1 MADTT
6 HESHDQVSP
15 VDEST
20 DEVLHGD
27 PTGASDVLSAAEINE
42 LRKEID
48 QLDRTILESIQRRTE
63 ISKMIGQTR
72 KKSGGPRLVHNRE
85 LKVIERFNVLGKE
98 GHQLALL
105 LLRLGRGH
113 LG

>member
-1 MADTT
+1 MADLKSNSDNSNSSSAPT
-6 HESHDQVSP
+6 S
-15 VDEST
+15 
-20 DEVLHGD
+20 GD
-27 PTGASDVLSAAEINE
+27 PTGTDDALSAAQINE
-42 LRKEID
+42 LRQEID
-48 QLDRTILESIQRRTE
+48 RLDAEILKAIQRRTE
-63 ISKMIGQTR
+63 ISRQIGRTR

-85 LKVIERFNVLGKE
+85 LKVIERFNPLGKE

>member
-1 MADTT
+1 M
-6 HESHDQVSP
+6 
-15 VDEST
+15 VDNEHPPKDS
-20 DEVLHGD
+20 
-27 PTGASDVLSAAEINE
+27 TGASDDLSAAEITE

-48 QLDRTILESIQRRTE
+48 HLDHVILEAVQRRTE
-63 ISKMIGQTR
+63 ISRLIGETR

-85 LKVIERFNVLGKE
+85 LKVIERFSALGKE

-105 LLRLGRGH
+105 LLRLGRGP

>member
-1 MADTT
+1 MADST
-6 HESHDQVSP
+6 HEPHDLASP

-20 DEVLHGD
+20 DECLHGD
-27 PTGASDVLSAAEINE
+27 PTGASDELSATEINE

-85 LKVIERFNVLGKE
+85 LKVIERFSALGKKVIS
-98 GHQLALL
+98 
-105 LLRLGRGH
+105 
-113 LG
+113 

>member
-1 MADTT
+1 M
-6 HESHDQVSP
+6 
-15 VDEST
+15 VDNEHPPEDS
-20 DEVLHGD
+20 
-27 PTGASDVLSAAEINE
+27 TGASDDLSAAEITE

-48 QLDRTILESIQRRTE
+48 HLDHVILEAVQRRTE
-63 ISKMIGQTR
+63 ISRLIGETR

-85 LKVIERFNVLGKE
+85 LKVIERFSALGKE

-105 LLRLGRGH
+105 LLRLGRGP